1 MRFRL
6 RLGSI
11 LGGNWQPTPA
21 AGAPKINRTICK
33 KENKFGQKSFYEV
46 QEHDSCLK
54 TLFTENLQ
62 KLFFLPLGLFAS
74 SIHSK
79 SDRKLDL

>member
-1 MRFRL
+1 M
-6 RLGSI
+6 
-11 LGGNWQPTPA
+11 
-21 AGAPKINRTICK
+21 INRTICK
-33 KENKFGQKSFYEV
+33 KGNKFWQKKSFYEL
-46 QEHDSCLK
+46 QEHDSQ
-54 TLFTENLQ
+54 TLFPENLQ